1 MAPRHGPCVE
11 MSERITE
18 ITQLPHNL
26 RELLIDRYRK
36 MTEVARILLGS
47 EQRKHY
53 YELLKKRPGEDR
65 DVIGYCSLVLALDDQ
80 RLRDI
85 AARRVI
91 ARKLPEDPENLEK
104 AMLELRDRQQLILRE
119 IQARKRSRG
128 RMPKVADTVRI
139 FFDEI
144 KQLREQQRLSWR
156 DLELYMKKQ
165 HRKRISFSQLRRLYG
180 EEERRRCG

>member
-1 MAPRHGPCVE
+1 
-11 MSERITE
+11 
-18 ITQLPHNL
+18 
-26 RELLIDRYRK
+26 

-53 YELLKKRPGEDR
+53 YDLLKKHPGEDR
-65 DVIGYCSLVLALDDQ
+65 DVIGYCSLVLALDAQ

-91 ARKLPEDPENLEK
+91 AQKLPEDAESLEE
-104 AMLELRDRQQLILRE
+104 AMTQLRDRQGLTIRE
-119 IQARKRSRG
+119 ILSRKKPRG
-128 RMPKVADTVRI
+128 RTPKATDTVRI

-165 HRKRISFSQLRRLYG
+165 HRKKISFSQLRRLYG
-180 EEERRRCG
+180 EEERRRQG